1 VSASRRA
8 TVAVVVAWC
17 LLGVGDAIHAGYYSS
32 VGLACILAGF
42 VAVVTVAWSGS
53 VPAIPDRGLLV
64 LPAAVCLVAA
74 VVNPTRRYLYLTG
87 ADLRVIEALAIATAV
102 AALLCAVVPRRWESV
117 AWVGVVALATATGIV
132 TIVLINDPGIDV
144 WDILQQ
150 SSTGLLHGDD
160 MYRQHWAHS
169 TGLQAVYPYLPVSTV
184 LLAPFRWLFGDVRYG
199 LLAASVLGAWLLRRF
214 GTSRTP
220 ALAALALVFP
230 GWVLLINRSWTE
242 PILVTALAAAI
253 LALRSGRTVIVVL
266 TLALALACKQH
277 VVLLLPIFAVW
288 PSFGLRRTLVACGV
302 ALAAVLPWV
311 IAGPRAFWHDA
322 VHANLDLG
330 VRTQALD
337 VPAVFARHGVTL
349 GLGFTLVVLV
359 LAYALVFWRVPR
371 TTSGLAIGCAVV
383 MWAFDLANKQTFF
396 NHYTLPLGLLLVA
409 LAVADPSPLERDD
422 PVTTGSLVSR
432 SLRQRSRV
440 AE

>member
-17 LLGVGDAIHAGYYSS
+17 LLGVGDAVHAGYYSTL
-32 VGLACILAGF
+32 GLVCILAGF
-42 VAVVTVAWSGS
+42 VALVAVAGSGS
-53 VPAIPDRGLLV
+53 VPAIPDRGLLI
-64 LPAAVCLVAA
+64 LPAVVCLVAA
-74 VVNPTRRYLYLTG
+74 VVNPTRKYLYLTG
-87 ADLRVIEALAIATAV
+87 TDLRVIEALAIATA
-102 AALLCAVVPRRWESV
+102 AAAVLCAVVPRRWQSA
-117 AWVGVVALATATGIV
+117 AWVGVVALAAATGIV
-132 TIVLINDPGIDV
+132 TIVVINDPGIDV

-150 SSTGLLHGDD
+150 SGTGLLHGDD
-160 MYRQHWAHS
+160 MYRQHWVHS
-169 TGLQAVYPYLPVSTV
+169 TGLQAVYPYLPVTTV

-199 LLAASVLGAWLLRRF
+199 LLAASLLGAWLLRRY
-214 GTSRTP
+214 GTCRSP

-242 PILVTALAAAI
+242 PLLVTALTAAI
-253 LALRSGRTVIVVL
+253 LALRSSRTAIVVV

-277 VVLLLPIFAVW
+277 IVLLLPLFAVW
-288 PSFGLRRTLVACGV
+288 PSFGLRRTLVACGIAV
-302 ALAAVLPWV
+302 AGVLPWV

-322 VHANLDLG
+322 VHANLALG

-349 GLGFTLVVLV
+349 GFGVTLVVLV
-359 LAYALVFWRVPR
+359 LAYGVVLWRVPR
-371 TTSGLAIGCAVV
+371 TASGLAIGCAVV

-409 LAVADPSPLERDD
+409 LAVAEASPLDLD
-422 PVTTGSLVSR
+422 HAVGMGSIVSR
-432 SLRQRSRV
+432 SPRPSSRV